1 MTGDPALLEEFYLQI
16 LAGNLCADMDGGG
29 DSDADAD
36 ASDTDT
42 ADADA
47 AGTAAATTN
56 AALVRGGLGLPAG
69 ARLSRGKRIN
79 VVSSDTRLNVVLTWE
94 GDGGGHADLVVVGP
108 GGLLVSSSN
117 FQSFGGV
124 KYRRGARYVFF
135 TIPLPL
141 AGRREGAWYAYGVGL
156 DSGGAVRAFLLSRLD
171 IDAATAEEFLYTGEP
186 VEFYARVSE
195 RGRPVSGMRVR
206 VSSDQPL
213 YSYGNVMANDVD
225 YAPLPPVQGDPVT
238 GTRARMNA
246 LLKRGGTSLLPR
258 GVKSFTLR
266 EKHSAGLG
274 VYGDRLY
281 YATTPGCY
289 HFTVTVE
296 GDTPGGGFATR
307 YLSFTK
313 VVRARLDS
321 QSSTFVLTPLA
332 RGGNRFTL
340 SFTPADRLGN
350 LLGPGYGGLVKV
362 SATNAQV
369 IGQLQDL
376 NNGTYAVDVQLDPAQ
391 IAATAVVVTVKDQ
404 VIAVPRHTLLSATE
418 PVKPPTPTPPADDK
432 RLTTVFWLALIAL
445 VLAVIALLLL
455 LLK

>member
-1 MTGDPALLEEFYLQI
+1 
-16 LAGNLCADMDGGG
+16 
-29 DSDADAD
+29 
-36 ASDTDT
+36 
-42 ADADA
+42 
-47 AGTAAATTN
+47 
-56 AALVRGGLGLPAG
+56 
-69 ARLSRGKRIN
+69 
-79 VVSSDTRLNVVLTWE
+79 
-94 GDGGGHADLVVVGP
+94 
-108 GGLLVSSSN
+108 
-117 FQSFGGV
+117 
-124 KYRRGARYVFF
+124 
-135 TIPLPL
+135 
-141 AGRREGAWYAYGVGL
+141 VGL

-171 IDAATAEEFLYTGEP
+171 IEAATTEEFLYTGEP

-195 RGRPVSGMRVR
+195 RGRPVSGMRVK
-206 VSSDQPL
+206 VSTDLPL

-266 EKHSAGLG
+266 EKRSAGLG

-281 YATTPGCY
+281 YATTPGSY

-313 VVRARLDS
+313 VVRTRLDS
-321 QSSTFVLTPLA
+321 QCSTFVLTPLA

-362 SATNAQV
+362 NATNAQV

-418 PVKPPTPTPPADDK
+418 PVKPPTPTPPANDK

-445 VLAVIALLLL
+445 VLAVSALLLFVL
-455 LLK
+455 G